1 MTLSLVSRS
10 LPSEWAKDNTSYN
23 QFFLTSLQHYYTDN
37 KRQPCTVY
45 IHNNIIWSTYIKLM
59 SPLPCVTLNRTIIN
73 PIYFILSTTL

>member
-23 QFFLTSLQHYYTDN
+23 QFFHTSLQHYYTDN

-45 IHNNIIWSTYIKLM
+45 IHNNII
-59 SPLPCVTLNRTIIN
+59 
-73 PIYFILSTTL
+73 